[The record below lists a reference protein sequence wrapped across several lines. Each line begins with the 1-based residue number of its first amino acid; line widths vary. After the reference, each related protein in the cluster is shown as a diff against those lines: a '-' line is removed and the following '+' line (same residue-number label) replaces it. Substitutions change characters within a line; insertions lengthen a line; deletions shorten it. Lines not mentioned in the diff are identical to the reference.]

1 MKNVKRPAVITT
13 ANVITIVIT
22 IVIAGAAGLIV
33 WRQSSPT
40 ASNTTHGAP
49 GYASPTPI
57 PRIEAGNLSGFD
69 ERELAIIEQLR
80 NKYGNRIPGA
90 ALQVKVIA
98 NLTDLL
104 QKLYPGDWAKRL
116 MRILA
121 AAFPEQIVE
130 LRDRFD
136 ALQHYTAW
144 LKDVLPQLSFA
155 DHAARRE
162 AIWNKRIALFG
173 DAANAIWELE
183 RREEKLSATVA
194 GLATS
199 TAPFQEK
206 KQTYIRS
213 LQETYGD
220 GITGAGAPHQTQ
232 NMTRFLSL
240 ASVQNDL
247 RQLPANDRRETL
259 RNFRKDMGLDEAA
272 LDRWDGLDAERDSVR
287 SLGSTYMTERSRLE
301 SQYHGP
307 ELEEQISQLQNRLF
321 GETEARFIRN
331 EEASGHFRFRAPQTI
346 GVN

>member
-1 MKNVKRPAVITT
+1 MKKATTVSLVVAGIAIAAATSLFLWRDDAPPAGT
-13 ANVITIVIT
+13 ADDRS
-22 IVIAGAAGLIV
+22 G
-33 WRQSSPT
+33 S
-40 ASNTTHGAP
+40 
-49 GYASPTPI
+49 ASPTPI
-57 PRIEAGNLSGFD
+57 PRVDAGSLSGFD
-69 ERELAIIEQLR
+69 DRERAIIEQLR
-80 NKYGNRIPGA
+80 SKYGPRISGA

-104 QKLYPGDWAKRL
+104 QKLYPGDWATRL
-116 MRILA
+116 IRILA

-136 ALQHYTAW
+136 ALQQYNAW
-144 LKDVLPQLSFA
+144 QKDILPHMTFA

-173 DAANAIWELE
+173 DAANEIWALE
-183 RREEKLSATVA
+183 RREQQLAATVA

-199 TAPFQEK
+199 TAPFEEK

-240 ASVQNDL
+240 PSVQDDL
-247 RQLPANDRRETL
+247 RQLPATERRETL
-259 RNFRKDMGLDEAA
+259 RSFRKEMGLDEAA
-272 LDRWDGLDAERDSVR
+272 LDRWDGLDAERDAARNV
-287 SLGSTYMTERSRLE
+287 GTTYMTERSRLE
-301 SQYHGP
+301 ARYQGP
-307 ELEEQISQLQNRLF
+307 ELEQQLSLLQNRLF
-321 GETEARFIRN
+321 GEEEARFIRN
-331 EEASGHFRFRAPQTI
+331 EEASGHYRFRTPQTI